1 MRVTLVLM
9 ALGVLAAC
17 APRDAGIRRAR
28 LVAERRDLEASLD
41 QLEDRLM
48 VNQARVRFW
57 TEMKE
62 RHESVTA
69 ISCASQDAHAE
80 DMARHDVTPGAPERP
95 LTARRSLLDRA
106 RVAAVSAEPAGGGAV
121 ERQPAPPAASARA
134 SGTGVGGVE
143 PAAATS
149 AVPP

>member
-1 MRVTLVLM
+1 VRVTLVLM
-9 ALGVLAAC
+9 ALGVLAGC
-17 APRDAGIRRAR
+17 APRDAGIRRSR
-28 LVAERRDLEASLD
+28 LVAERRDLEASFD

-57 TEMKE
+57 VEMKE

-80 DMARHDVTPGAPERP
+80 EMARHDVTPGAPERP
-95 LTARRSLLDRA
+95 FAARRPVLDRA
-106 RVAAVSAEPAGGGAV
+106 RVAAVSAEPAGGGAAD
-121 ERQPAPPAASARA
+121 RQPTAAAVSVRA
-134 SGTGVGGVE
+134 SGTGAGGFE